1 MTKLSTPIQEMKS
14 HYDVVV
20 VGSGYGGSIAAS
32 RLARAG
38 LQVCLLERGGE
49 FQPGDFPE
57 GAASGVR
64 EVQVDQPNRRT
75 GSLTALFDFRMNP
88 DIGVLVGCGLG
99 GTSLINANVAIEPDR
114 RVWEDPRWPEAIRAD
129 LDLGVAHGFQRARE
143 MLEPTPLPA
152 SWSPPKTQAM
162 EKSAAHMGAPF
173 LRPPITVAFEDRVN
187 AAGVQQTACN
197 GCGNCVGGCNVG
209 AKNTLAMNYLPDARN
224 HGAAIFTL
232 TSVRRVEKRAEGW
245 LVHFDLL
252 EPGLQSFKSQARF
265 VGADRV
271 ILAAGSLGSTEI
283 LLRSGQE
290 GLSLSRQVG
299 QRFTGNGD
307 VLGFGYNADQ
317 SIRGVGVSSRKV
329 KDRKEAPGPCI
340 TGLID
345 LRGTDELDHGMIV
358 EEGVVPSTLAPILAS
373 SFLVASRFV
382 GRDTDEG
389 LADYAREKYRE
400 LQAVVPGGSTGA
412 VGNTQTFLVMA
423 HDDAQ
428 GAMHLED
435 DRVRISWPG
444 VGGQD
449 VFHRIDDELLKATE
463 ALGGTYVKNPM
474 WAEWMGKGLMTVHPL
489 GGCVMGESAESGVVD
504 HLGRVFRSDTGDQLH
519 AGLYVCDGSVI
530 PRALGVNPFL
540 TIAALAERTA
550 MAIAAEDGLTVPYD
564 VHDEQGPDRE
574 EAPDGPGGGVG
585 LEFTEAMRGH
595 FLLSDTVDFQ
605 EGARRGK
612 EEGSTLE
619 FTVTVRTDDLDAM
632 LEDPHHQASIHGVLV
647 APAVS
652 PDPLPISG
660 GAFHLLT
667 RDAEL
672 ERTRRMRYRLPMVD
686 RSGRALFLNGFKLIH
701 DDAGFDVWEDTTTL
715 FVTLHEGSNEQ
726 GAVLGRGILKIQP
739 KDFIRQMGTF
749 KVTNAGGVLKH
760 LKALARFGSFFAG
773 SLWDTYGGR
782 WASLGSS
789 PSRKEDADPPG

>member
-1 MTKLSTPIQEMKS
+1 MSRLSTPIQEMRS

-49 FQPGDFPE
+49 FHPGDFPE
-57 GAASGVR
+57 GTASGVR
-64 EVQVDQPNRRT
+64 EVQVDQPSRKT
-75 GSLTALFDFRMNP
+75 GSPTALFDFRLNP

-99 GTSLINANVAIEPDR
+99 GTSLINANVAIEPDP
-114 RVWEDPRWPEAIRAD
+114 RVWEDSRWPEAIRAD
-129 LDLGVAHGFQRARE
+129 LELGVAHGFQRARE
-143 MLEPTPLPA
+143 MLQPTPLPD

-173 LRPPITVAFEDRVN
+173 LRPPLTVTFEEQVN
-187 AAGVQQTACN
+187 AAGVHQPACN

-209 AKNTLAMNYLPDARN
+209 AKNTLAMNYLPDAYK
-224 HGAAIFTL
+224 HGAEIFTL
-232 TSVRRVEKRAEGW
+232 TSVRRVEEGVEGW

-252 EPGLQSFKSQARF
+252 EPGLQSFRSQARF
-265 VGADRV
+265 VAADRV

-283 LLRSGQE
+283 LLRSREE
-290 GLSLSRQVG
+290 GLPLSNEVG

-317 SIRGVGVSSRKV
+317 YIGGVGIPHEKV
-329 KDRKEAPGPCI
+329 EKRSEAPGPCI

-345 LRGTDELDHGMIV
+345 LRETDELDHGMIL
-358 EEGVVPSTLAPILAS
+358 EEGVVPSTLAPVLGS

-382 GRDTDEG
+382 GRDTDDG

-400 LQAVVPGGSTGA
+400 IQAVVPGGSTGA

-423 HDDAQ
+423 HDDAR

-435 DRVRISWPG
+435 DRIRISWPG

-504 HLGRVFRSDTGDQLH
+504 HLGRVFASATGDELH
-519 AGLYVCDGSVI
+519 SGLYVCDGSVI

-550 MAIAAEDGLTVPYD
+550 MAIAAEAGLSVPYD
-564 VHDEQGPDRE
+564 ALE
-574 EAPDGPGGGVG
+574 EAEPQQEEAGGGVG

-595 FLLSDTVDFQ
+595 FFLSETVDFH
-605 EGARRGK
+605 EGAQRGK
-612 EEGSTLE
+612 EAGSTLE
-619 FTVTVRTDDLDAM
+619 FTVTVRTDDLDTM
-632 LEDPHHQASIHGVLV
+632 LEDPDHQASIHGVLV

-652 PDPLPISG
+652 PDPLPISRG
-660 GAFHLLT
+660 VFQLLT
-667 RDAEL
+667 RDPEM
-672 ERTRRMRYRLPMVD
+672 ERTRRMTYRLPMVD
-686 RSGRALFLNGFKLIH
+686 RSGRALFLHGFKLIH
-701 DDAGFDVWEDTTTL
+701 DDPGFDVWADTTTL
-715 FVTLHEGSNEQ
+715 FVTLHEGADAS
-726 GAVLGRGILKIQP
+726 GAVLGRGMLKIQP
-739 KDFIRQMGTF
+739 KDFARQMRTF

-760 LKALARFGSFFAG
+760 LKALARFGTFFAG
-773 SLWDTYGGR
+773 SLWETYGGKL
-782 WASLGSS
+782 ATLGSS
-789 PSRKEDADPPG
+789 PSRKEDAEPPN